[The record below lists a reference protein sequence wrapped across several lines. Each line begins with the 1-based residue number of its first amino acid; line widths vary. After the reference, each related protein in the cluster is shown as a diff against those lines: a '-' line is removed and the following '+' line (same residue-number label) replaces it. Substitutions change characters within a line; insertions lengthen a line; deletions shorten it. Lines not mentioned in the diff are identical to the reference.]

1 MEGRRITKL
10 QSCIFGRGF
19 GGGGQAAAVA
29 ATERGRGERGS
40 ERLFETV
47 ENVDL
52 SVFLLL
58 PPPQGSPYY
67 PRHHVPVSVRPRPT
81 SPFLHVHKGPDK
93 IQ

>member
-10 QSCIFGRGF
+10 QSCIFGGGF
-19 GGGGQAAAVA
+19 GGGGQTAAVA
-29 ATERGRGERGS
+29 ATEREQGRGS

-58 PPPQGSPYY
+58 PPTALGLSVLSSA
-67 PRHHVPVSVRPRPT
+67 PRARQCPPAPHLAILTRA
-81 SPFLHVHKGPDK
+81 
-93 IQ
+93 